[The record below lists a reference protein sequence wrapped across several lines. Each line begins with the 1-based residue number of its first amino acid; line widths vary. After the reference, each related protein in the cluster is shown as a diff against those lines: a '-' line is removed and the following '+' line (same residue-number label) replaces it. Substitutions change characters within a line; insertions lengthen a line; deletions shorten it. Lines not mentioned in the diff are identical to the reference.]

1 MKVTL
6 LQENLLKTVQQAT
19 RFIAGKPQIPILSGI
34 YLSVK
39 EGKLTYATTDL
50 RVGFQTIEAVKME
63 EEGEVVVPS
72 KVFSEFIATL
82 TPGAVEIKTDGDIL
96 VVSQKKTKV
105 RIPTFPPAEFP
116 PFPEISGEEYEIP
129 MDKFTS
135 AIQSV
140 IYTASLDE
148 TRPVLASLLLRI
160 EDGTLIC
167 ACTDGYRLSVAK
179 DSLEELKG
187 KEVKVLLPAKSMQ
200 EVMGL
205 IAHSSAKTVRLS
217 VSRELSQTFLT
228 VGNFIVLLRMVEGE
242 FPPFEKIVPQSF
254 AFETTLDRTEWLS
267 ALKTAMVFAK
277 DNSQV
282 VTLEFTDNQCRVV
295 SASASVGEQE
305 GVIEST
311 GKTSE
316 LKKIAFNG
324 KFMMDILTR
333 LETDRVEFKMNDEL
347 KPGVLL
353 PEGKE
358 YPLSVIMPFKR

>member
-6 LQENLLKTVQQAT
+6 LQENLLKTIQQAT
-19 RFIAGKPQIPILSGI
+19 RFIATKPQIPILSGI
-34 YLSVK
+34 LLKASD
-39 EGKLTYATTDL
+39 GKLSYSSTDL
-50 RVGFQTIEAVKME
+50 RVGFQTSEAVKIE
-63 EEGEVVVPS
+63 EDGEVVVPA

-82 TPGAVEIKTDGDIL
+82 SPGVIEIKTDGDLL

-105 RIPTFPPAEFP
+105 KIPTFTAAEFP
-116 PFPEISGEEYEIP
+116 PFPEVSGEEVVIP
-129 MDKFTS
+129 MEKFVQ
-135 AIQSV
+135 AVQAV

-160 EDGTLIC
+160 DEGVMTC

-179 DSLEELKG
+179 QVLDEKDDKAL
-187 KEVKVLLPAKSMQ
+187 KVLLPAKSMQ
-200 EVMGL
+200 EAMGV
-205 IAHSSAKTVRLS
+205 IAHSNTKTVRLS
-217 VSRELSQTFLT
+217 VSRELSQTFIS
-228 VGNFIVLLRMVEGE
+228 VGNFVILLRMVEGE
-242 FPPFEKIVPQSF
+242 FPPFEKIIPASF
-254 AFETTLDRTEWLS
+254 VFETSLDRGEWLS

-277 DNSQV
+277 DSSQV
-282 VTLEFTDNQCRVV
+282 VTLEFTDGQCRVV

-305 GVIEST
+305 GVVEST

-324 KFMMDILTR
+324 KFLMDILTR
-333 LETDRVEFKMNDEL
+333 LEGDRVEFKMNDEL